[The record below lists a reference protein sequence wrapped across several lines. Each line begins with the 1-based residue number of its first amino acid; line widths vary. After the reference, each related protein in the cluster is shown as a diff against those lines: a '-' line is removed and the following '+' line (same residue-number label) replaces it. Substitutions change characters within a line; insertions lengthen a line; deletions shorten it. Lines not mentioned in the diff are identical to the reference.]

1 MTTDGRG
8 AELYY
13 TAEQKNSSN
22 MEYVQ
27 KRGDSFMSEETK
39 KQQSCNPEKL
49 SGHNLVN
56 YLIANPEVR
65 GNFRY
70 HTFLSC
76 MWRNLLIA
84 QPGFTDVADFEK
96 IHHHDIYKILLEQ
109 PQLAPY
115 FDFSKL
121 WDAENRCLFLKRPEI
136 ATPETTAYLYI
147 STWCNI
153 LKRHPQLGEFCP
165 WKKFSTTDWC
175 DVLRP
180 NGKCLKYLKLANVA
194 SAVSLRTI
202 LKHCYLSL
210 EYPVKGFFEQ
220 GVSDAASF
228 LIFKQMDRTN
238 SKHFL
243 KKQLAEGNWD
253 FVDDLCSISPE
264 DALDVSS
271 KRYIRFFMTLSAP
284 DHVFEKLFPLFDLKE
299 RDSGGNSHLLA
310 ALVRGLVSY
319 DLSRYNFLLEQGL
332 DPDEKNMAGF
342 SCNELAAHLENL
354 KAKEEAAKLAR
365 NESARKRAK
374 ERRALAKK
382 VKNIR

>member
-1 MTTDGRG
+1 MTTGGRG
-8 AELYY
+8 SELYY

-27 KRGDSFMSEETK
+27 KRGDSFMSEETE

-84 QPGFTDVADFEK
+84 QPGFADVADFEK

-147 STWCNI
+147 DTWCKI
-153 LKRHPQLGEFCP
+153 LTKHPRLGEFCP
-165 WKKFSTTDWC
+165 WKKFSTTDWFN
-175 DVLRP
+175 VLRP

-202 LKHCYLSL
+202 LKHCYRSL

-284 DHVFEKLFPLFDLKE
+284 DHVFEKLFPLFSLTE
-299 RDSGGNSHLLA
+299 RDSGGNSYLLA
-310 ALVRGLVSY
+310 ALVRGVASD

-354 KAKEEAAKLAR
+354 KSKEEAAKLAR

-374 ERRALAKK
+374 ERRVLAKK

>member
-1 MTTDGRG
+1 
-8 AELYY
+8 
-13 TAEQKNSSN
+13 
-22 MEYVQ
+22 
-27 KRGDSFMSEETK
+27 MSANTN
-39 KQQSCNPEKL
+39 KQLSCDPEKL
-49 SGHNLVN
+49 SGHDLVN
-56 YLIANPEVR
+56 YLIAHPEER

-121 WDAENRCLFLKRPEI
+121 RDGENRCLFLKRPEI
-136 ATPETTAYLYI
+136 ATPETTAYLYV

-165 WKKFSTTDWC
+165 WKKFSADNWC
-175 DVLRP
+175 DVLNP
-180 NGKCLKYLKLANVA
+180 NGKCLKYLTLEYLSSA
-194 SAVSLRTI
+194 SSFRKI
-202 LKHCYLSL
+202 LKSCYFG
-210 EYPVKGFFEQ
+210 EKHACKGIFEQ
-220 GVSDAASF
+220 GVSDAATF

-243 KKQLAEGNWD
+243 KKQLTDGNWD
-253 FVDDLCSISPE
+253 FADALCDISPE

-271 KRYIRFFMTLSAP
+271 KKHIRFFMTLEAP
-284 DHVFEKLFPLFDLKE
+284 DSVFEKLFPLFDLKE

-310 ALVRGLVSY
+310 ALVRGLVSN
-319 DLSRYNFLLEQGL
+319 DLSRYNFLLAQGL
-332 DPDEKNMAGF
+332 DPNEKNMAGF

-354 KAKEEAAKLAR
+354 KAKAEEAKLAR
-365 NESARKRAK
+365 NERARERARVRRKQANQKRK
-374 ERRALAKK
+374 
-382 VKNIR
+382 IR